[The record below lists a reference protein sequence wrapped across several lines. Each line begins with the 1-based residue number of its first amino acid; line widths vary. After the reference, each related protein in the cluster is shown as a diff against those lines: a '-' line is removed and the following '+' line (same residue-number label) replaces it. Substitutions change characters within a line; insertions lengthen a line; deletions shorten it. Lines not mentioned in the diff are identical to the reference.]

1 MRRLQRIFT
10 SPREGSRHRLPG
22 RGIATQM
29 ATLPIISNPAQ
40 VTLPSRSRCTMTMS
54 KTTTN
59 AAVARQHQATSDL
72 GYTLTRKGDLRMTVP
87 PAEQSRPVRRRP
99 AERGRALRR
108 IQTERAAR
116 RSAVL
121 TMLGTVLPGAGLTR
135 TRYFRLGWIVLSL
148 VAAVLA
154 VIVVAVFSKGATA
167 TVLSVAVRP
176 GALLLAAVLLAL
188 SGLVWVWT
196 IVLTHRG
203 TRDRRFDSVQRAGLR
218 LLTAAMCVI
227 VAVPMATAVRY
238 SLVQRDVI
246 ATVFTDDGDPN
257 SDTAQPGSGDDP
269 WENAPRVTV
278 LLLGSDAGDDRVG
291 IRTDS
296 MIMAS
301 TNTKTGDTVLFS
313 LPRNLQNVP
322 FPANNPLS
330 KVWPKGY
337 NCGAECLLNG
347 VWTAAEE
354 RKDLFKNVAKPGLTT
369 IRGVLQEITGL
380 RIDYTVIVDL
390 KGFQSLVD
398 AMGGVTVNVTERL
411 PIQGYHTS
419 SGGVAGIEG
428 WIEPG
433 VQQLDG
439 YHALWFARS
448 RLLSDDYSRMR
459 RQRCLVGK
467 ILNQVNPATMVQKY
481 PQLAAVA
488 KENIQTDVPAADL
501 PAWVDLV
508 LRIKNSSTRSLTF
521 TPDNISPANPNFAAI
536 KRMVKDSLN
545 PLPAVGPVVTPTTT
559 PSPTTKAPTKT
570 TGSTS
575 NKSPKPSIG
584 PTTPA
589 APPSQPV
596 TIDEAC

>member
-1 MRRLQRIFT
+1 M
-10 SPREGSRHRLPG
+10 
-22 RGIATQM
+22 
-29 ATLPIISNPAQ
+29 PAQ
-40 VTLPSRSRCTMTMS
+40 R
-54 KTTTN
+54 
-59 AAVARQHQATSDL
+59 
-72 GYTLTRKGDLRMTVP
+72 
-87 PAEQSRPVRRRP
+87 
-99 AERGRALRR
+99 
-108 IQTERAAR
+108 
-116 RSAVL
+116 
-121 TMLGTVLPGAGLTR
+121 
-135 TRYFRLGWIVLSL
+135 
-148 VAAVLA
+148 
-154 VIVVAVFSKGATA
+154 
-167 TVLSVAVRP
+167 
-176 GALLLAAVLLAL
+176 
-188 SGLVWVWT
+188 
-196 IVLTHRG
+196 
-203 TRDRRFDSVQRAGLR
+203 
-218 LLTAAMCVI
+218 
-227 VAVPMATAVRY
+227 
-238 SLVQRDVI
+238 
-246 ATVFTDDGDPN
+246 
-257 SDTAQPGSGDDP
+257 
-269 WENAPRVTV
+269 
-278 LLLGSDAGDDRVG
+278 
-291 IRTDS
+291 
-296 MIMAS
+296 
-301 TNTKTGDTVLFS
+301 
-313 LPRNLQNVP
+313 
-322 FPANNPLS
+322 
-330 KVWPKGY
+330 
-337 NCGAECLLNG
+337 